1 MKNIVR
7 KLIESIV
14 IVLSIVFISSCRTDY
29 DPYGLVVSGD
39 FIYATN
45 YKCFQGKEG
54 EISIVGLSEEGKQK
68 EILIFPN
75 YIDGHK
81 VVAYGARYGY
91 KSTGTIEILNAKK
104 IYYCNLLIDKNYI
117 FFVPIKYSISQC
129 EIYVAGL
136 GTKMDYSV
144 DDFFSDHA
152 TNYID
157 LFILISGL
165 ITITNPPLTYYYNF
179 KISTI
184 SYYIDETCY
193 FVDHVVNDKVS
204 VIPPVPYKEGYEFD
218 GWYSD
223 LSYTTKWDFNNIIN
237 PIVIDKSKDEY
248 RDFQDDNIE
257 LEYEPFKVYAKWKE
271 II

>member
-1 MKNIVR
+1 MKNIVK

-14 IVLSIVFISSCRTDY
+14 IALSITFFSSCRTNY

-81 VVAYGARYGY
+81 VVAYGAEYGY
-91 KSTGTIEILNAKK
+91 KWTGLIEIPSAKK
-104 IYYCNLLIDKNYI
+104 IYFCTLDITASPKYNAGFNYL
-117 FFVPIKYSISQC
+117 F
-129 EIYVAGL
+129 E
-136 GTKMDYSV
+136 GTIELFIGSKDLYDYITHRSK
-144 DDFFSDHA
+144 
-152 TNYID
+152 TINYID
-157 LFILISGL
+157 DSI
-165 ITITNPPLTYYYNF
+165 PYYYKNNRLYYLNSQGYDY
-179 KISTI
+179 IGSTI
-184 SYYIDETCY
+184 SYYTDEETCY
-193 FVDHVVNDKVS
+193 FVDYVVNDKVS
-204 VIPPVPYKEGYEFD
+204 VIPPVPYREGYEFD

-237 PIVIDKSKDEY
+237 PTPKEIEFEG
-248 RDFQDDNIE
+248 DFD
-257 LEYEPFKVYAKWKE
+257 YSSVKVYAKWKE